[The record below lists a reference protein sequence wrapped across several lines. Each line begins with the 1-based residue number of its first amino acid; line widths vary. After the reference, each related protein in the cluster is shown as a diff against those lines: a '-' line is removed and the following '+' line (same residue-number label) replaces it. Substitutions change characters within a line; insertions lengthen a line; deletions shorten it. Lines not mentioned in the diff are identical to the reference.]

1 MLLMDSDLIESDVYQ
16 QTNGSINDYVEVSA
30 PVVCWYKTMI
40 LIKQVL
46 LWQYSSSPE
55 EEEGFMYLLCP
66 NNVQWHTVH
75 KALFQLY
82 CSICI

>member
-1 MLLMDSDLIESDVYQ
+1 MKNGIVYIH
-16 QTNGSINDYVEVSA
+16 SINDYVEVSA
-30 PVVCWYKTMI
+30 PVVCGYKTMI

-46 LWQYSSSPE
+46 LWQYSGALPK
-55 EEEGFMYLLCP
+55 EEGFMYLLCP

-82 CSICI
+82 LCIVSAFSIVV

>member
-1 MLLMDSDLIESDVYQ
+1 
-16 QTNGSINDYVEVSA
+16 
-30 PVVCWYKTMI
+30 MI

-46 LWQYSSSPE
+46 LWQYSGALPK
-55 EEEGFMYLLCP
+55 EEGFMYLLCP

-82 CSICI
+82 LCIVSAFSSIYSCVTTRLAAHHSPVGGKKA